1 MKNICIIFNPKA
13 GSGKK
18 ATLDRI
24 IKKLSSTNKV
34 ELFETKA
41 IGDATN
47 ISRKESDNFDIIIA
61 AGGDGTIHEVVNGI
75 SNNTLLG
82 IIPMGTA
89 NIVAIEAGITNY
101 VDHICKIINQGV
113 TKKIFTPT
121 INNQKFILMA
131 GIGYDAQV
139 VNNINPK
146 LKKIFGK
153 FIFVFEAFKQF
164 FKLKDFNISV
174 KVDGQTYKG
183 NWVLVTNAKHYAGP
197 FSITNSANIF
207 NDVLVCYVFANLTKL
222 NFLQSLWFIIFYGDL
237 SRSKHIIT
245 LDINSVEINSSSQ
258 MPVQCDGELFDYFPL
273 NIKKNKEC
281 INLIVP
287 KLSL

>member
-1 MKNICIIFNPKA
+1 MKKIAIIFNPKA

-18 ATLDRI
+18 A
-24 IKKLSSTNKV
+24 KLIDLFDDNSEV

-41 IGDATN
+41 KGDATN

-89 NIVAIEAGITNY
+89 NIVAIEAGITNNI
-101 VDHICKIINQGV
+101 DHICKIINEGV

-139 VNNINPK
+139 VNSINPK

-153 FIFVFEAFKQF
+153 FIFS
-164 FKLKDFNISV
+164 LR
-174 KVDGQTYKG
+174 GLQTI
-183 NWVLVTNAKHYAGP
+183 L
-197 FSITNSANIF
+197 
-207 NDVLVCYVFANLTKL
+207 
-222 NFLQSLWFIIFYGDL
+222 
-237 SRSKHIIT
+237 
-245 LDINSVEINSSSQ
+245 
-258 MPVQCDGELFDYFPL
+258 
-273 NIKKNKEC
+273 
-281 INLIVP
+281 
-287 KLSL
+287 

>member
-1 MKNICIIFNPKA
+1 MKKIAIIFNPKA

-41 IGDATN
+41 KGDATN

-89 NIVAIEAGITNY
+89 NIVAIEAGITNNI
-101 VDHICKIINQGV
+101 DHICKIINEGV

-139 VNNINPK
+139 VNSINPK

-153 FIFVFEAFKQF
+153 FIFILEAFKQF

-222 NFLQSLWFIIFYGDL
+222 NFLQSLWFIIANGDL
-237 SRSKHIIT
+237 SKSKHIVTLNSNILEIT
-245 LDINSVEINSSSQ
+245 SSTQ
-258 MPVQCDGELFDYFPL
+258 TPIQCDGESLTCTPVIIENNNNS
-273 NIKKNKEC
+273 NIQ
-281 INLIVP
+281 L
-287 KLSL
+287 LYLD

>member
-41 IGDATN
+41 KGDATN

-89 NIVAIEAGITNY
+89 NIVAIEAGITNNI
-101 VDHICKIINQGV
+101 DHICKIINEGV

-139 VNNINPK
+139 VNSINPK
-146 LKKIFGK
+146 LKRIFGK

-174 KVDGQTYKG
+174 NADGQIYEG

-197 FSITNSANIF
+197 FSITKNTDIF
-207 NDVLVCYVFANLTKL
+207 QSKLVCYVFNNLTKL

-245 LDINSVEINSSSQ
+245 LDTDLLEITSSTQ
-258 MPVQCDGELFDYFPL
+258 TPIQCDGESLTCTPVIIENNNNS
-273 NIKKNKEC
+273 NIQ
-281 INLIVP
+281 L
-287 KLSL
+287 LYLD

>member
-1 MKNICIIFNPKA
+1 MKKIAIIFNPKA

-41 IGDATN
+41 KGDATN

-82 IIPMGTA
+82 IIPMGSE
-89 NIVAIEAGITNY
+89 NIVAIEAGITNNI
-101 VDHICKIINQGV
+101 DHICKTINEGV
-113 TKKIFTPT
+113 TTKIFTPT

-174 KVDGQTYKG
+174 NADGQIYEG

-197 FSITNSANIF
+197 FSITKSTDIF
-207 NDVLVCYVFANLTKL
+207 QSKLVCYVFNNLTKL

-245 LDINSVEINSSSQ
+245 LDTDLLEITSSTQ
-258 MPVQCDGELFDYFPL
+258 TPIQCDGESLTCTPVIIENNNNS
-273 NIKKNKEC
+273 NIQ
-281 INLIVP
+281 L
-287 KLSL
+287 LYLD

>member
-18 ATLDRI
+18 AILDLI
-24 IKKLSSTNKV
+24 IKKLSNTNKV
-34 ELFETKA
+34 ELFETKV

-47 ISRKESDNFDIIIA
+47 ISRKESHNFDIIIA

-89 NIVAIEAGITNY
+89 NIVAIEAGITNDI
-101 VDHICKIINQGV
+101 DHICKIINEGK
-113 TKKIFTPT
+113 TKKVFTPT

-139 VNNINPK
+139 VNNINPR

-174 KVDGQTYKG
+174 KVDEQTYEG

-207 NDVLVCYVFANLTKL
+207 NDELVCYVFANLTKL
-222 NFLQSLWFIIFYGDL
+222 NFLQSLWFIIANGDL
-237 SRSKHIIT
+237 SKSKHIVT
-245 LDINSVEINSSSQ
+245 LNSNILEINSSRPI
-258 MPVQCDGELFDYFPL
+258 PVQCDGESFINTPVA
-273 NIKKNKEC
+273 IKNSKNYITMLTPELK
-281 INLIVP
+281 
-287 KLSL
+287 

>member
-1 MKNICIIFNPKA
+1 MKKIAIIFNPKA

-41 IGDATN
+41 KGDATN

-89 NIVAIEAGITNY
+89 NIVAIEAGITNNI
-101 VDHICKIINQGV
+101 DHICKIINEGV

-139 VNNINPK
+139 VNSINPK

-153 FIFVFEAFKQF
+153 FIFILEAFKQF

-222 NFLQSLWFIIFYGDL
+222 NFLQSLWFIIANGDL
-237 SRSKHIIT
+237 SKSKHIVT
-245 LDINSVEINSSSQ
+245 LNSNILEINSSSPI
-258 MPVQCDGELFDYFPL
+258 PVQCDGESFIHTPVA
-273 NIKKNKEC
+273 IKNGKNFITMLTPHLK
-281 INLIVP
+281 
-287 KLSL
+287 